1 MNIEET
7 HTYFGGLSEFTE
19 GFLLFKL
26 CQGNTFFPHVDF
38 ESGLR
43 IIDSLTFISHKYMN
57 EPHDSFLTQ
66 EKFEE
71 LKKELDHLKT
81 VRRKEVAESLEY
93 ARSLGDISENAE
105 YQEARDMQGAIE
117 ERIQYLEKVIKEA
130 KIVANVN
137 KGDVVGL
144 GSVVTIQKDGN
155 TDSRKYTIV
164 GSDEAN
170 IHEHKLSY
178 LSPLGEAL
186 MGKAKGDAFTF
197 DTPAGKQAYAVLKV
211 E

>member
-1 MNIEET
+1 
-7 HTYFGGLSEFTE
+7 
-19 GFLLFKL
+19 
-26 CQGNTFFPHVDF
+26 
-38 ESGLR
+38 
-43 IIDSLTFISHKYMN
+43 MN

-105 YQEARDMQGAIE
+105 YQEARDMQAAIE

-130 KIVANVN
+130 KIVASNN

-144 GSVVTIQKDGN
+144 GSEVTIQKGGEGEN
-155 TDSRKYTIV
+155 RTYTIV
-164 GSDEAN
+164 GSEEAN
-170 IHEHKLSY
+170 IHDHKLSY
-178 LSPLGEAL
+178 LSPLGESL
-186 MGKAKGDAFTF
+186 MGKAKGDSFTF
-197 DTPAGKQAYAVLKV
+197 ETPGGKQTYTVLKV
-211 E
+211 S